1 MRLRACERPASSH
14 RSLVPQPGH
23 RIGERVYC
31 GAPIR
36 GTGARCRD
44 LALAEH
50 VPDQFRKPGWSDD
63 HCLDVQFHQ
72 RPPSPCGYSVR
83 SVHRCEV
90 PARGRPGQ
98 SASGEDVGANPRS
111 TTHRGTHTGCGA
123 HVRPDAAFRSA
134 LASVPARVSL
144 VKNEYPPPTADH
156 DRSGL
161 LLQRPERVP
170 GLHRAPFPS
179 RATARSPTPP
189 VPPRSRPCLTRSGPG
204 SMYSSQMTS
213 VLARTSSSVVE
224 PARDPVH
231 GFT

>member
-72 RPPSPCGYSVR
+72 RPPSPLRPRRITTDPAFCFNALSEFLAFIVR
-83 SVHRCEV
+83 RSRAGRGLGRLRHRFRRD
-90 PARGRPGQ
+90 RGR
-98 SASGEDVGANPRS
+98 A
-111 TTHRGTHTGCGA
+111 
-123 HVRPDAAFRSA
+123 
-134 LASVPARVSL
+134 
-144 VKNEYPPPTADH
+144 
-156 DRSGL
+156 
-161 LLQRPERVP
+161 
-170 GLHRAPFPS
+170 
-179 RATARSPTPP
+179 
-189 VPPRSRPCLTRSGPG
+189 
-204 SMYSSQMTS
+204 
-213 VLARTSSSVVE
+213 
-224 PARDPVH
+224 
-231 GFT
+231 